1 GLPGINVE
9 ATKWK
14 MQGQKVEQSRLDY
27 IHKHQNDLRS
37 DYLSGLYDAVSRG
50 DHEGITAGSKI
61 MLPSTF
67 IGGPRLDNCNV
78 VSYNRSLSL
87 AFEAHINVEYYDWS
101 MLFKYLFK
109 YISKGSDRIL
119 SKVSMSNREVSTST
133 AVNSVQIDK
142 IQDYVG
148 GRFIC
153 LFEACWR
160 IYDFPIHGRELAMQ
174 ILNVYL
180 EDMQRVS
187 FRERDMLDII
197 VNLPEKK
204 KITLTEWFVYNNEH
218 TDGRHLTYLN
228 FPSEFMW
235 RPFLLPDAAMS
246 PERISGSSTE
256 IRTLFA
262 QILIYCDVADPGK
275 LWTKHW
281 QTMHDD
287 IPTKVSKAIGIPN
300 YHVNTAELQGSPPQ
314 HLLEDLK
321 NKLLMEEKNYKR
333 DLLMQEV
340 IHSVPKLNHDQ
351 KKKIYDLIINASATN
366 QQELLFIYGHGGT
379 GKTFL
384 WKKIISSLR
393 SQGKIVLAVASSGIA
408 SLLLPTCRTTHSRF
422 KLPLELTDE
431 SLCHAKKKSNGEIG
445 EPDEEEN
452 HDSSWTINP
461 PEYCVTVDETGM
473 AELIDFIYD
482 EAMLKTPITGEGHS
496 KTYLSI
502 DEAIPIGRETSETEM
517 LYPMEYL
524 NTITFLGFSSHELQL
539 KVGSPIML
547 LRNVNL
553 SGGLCNGTRMIAIK
567 ENVRQ
572 HYCIPQNRTRKL
584 HSRGKSIPKMDF
596 QKYSRHETTGILM
609 HSNRQTANMDINN
622 IDYFNPLLKPGTVYR
637 FSNFIY
643 ETTNP
648 YHQTLVNK
656 VSLKF
661 GKITRFDILTE
672 KESEFPEH
680 HFEFIAYNQLASKV
694 PYQDENSKMIYPVLT
709 GCIRSNNNVTPFG
722 DANTCQKYLRKV
734 DIENLDGNIV
744 EFTMWDELVKQFN
757 KAKNRKDKSP
767 VIIVVSS
774 CRVTKYKATPATY
787 YYINPRIPEAEYA
800 HTA

>member
-1 GLPGINVE
+1 MHSAPDPPVLIQQLLRNSHFMEHIRAYNQMFLMTSFGEKIDDLVNKGRGPYVFKIFGQIYHWIGSLFPEEGHHPRFLQLYIYDTQDELNNKMHHFGGPNEGTLNPEIVKGFKIRLYNIGGMRGYELPTSDILGGIVFE
-9 ATKWK
+9 S
-14 MQGQKVEQSRLDY
+14 GPRSRIDFDVIIEFRVEQSRLDY

-67 IGGPRLDNCNV
+67 IGGPR
-78 VSYNRSLSL
+78 
-87 AFEAHINVEYYDWS
+87 
-101 MLFKYLFK
+101 
-109 YISKGSDRIL
+109 
-119 SKVSMSNREVSTST
+119 SNREVSTST
-133 AVNSVQIDK
+133 AVNSVQIDE

-235 RPFLLPDAAMS
+235 RPFLLPDAAIS

-281 QTMHDD
+281 QTMRDD

-431 SLCHAKKKSNGEIG
+431 SLCHAKKKSQN
-445 EPDEEEN
+445 N
-452 HDSSWTINP
+452 
-461 PEYCVTVDETGM
+461 
-473 AELIDFIYD
+473 
-482 EAMLKTPITGEGHS
+482 
-496 KTYLSI
+496 
-502 DEAIPIGRETSETEM
+502 AI
-517 LYPMEYL
+517 
-524 NTITFLGFSSHELQL
+524 Q
-539 KVGSPIML
+539 
-547 LRNVNL
+547 
-553 SGGLCNGTRMIAIK
+553 
-567 ENVRQ
+567 
-572 HYCIPQNRTRKL
+572 
-584 HSRGKSIPKMDF
+584 
-596 QKYSRHETTGILM
+596 
-609 HSNRQTANMDINN
+609 ANMDINN

-722 DANTCQKYLRKV
+722 DANTGQKYLRKV

-787 YYINPRIPEAEYA
+787 YYINPRIPKAEYA